1 MTDSEDL
8 RPDSTEEAAEIVEH
22 DPALRTAS
30 DETDDNA
37 VSPEEE
43 VVEPTD

>member
-22 DPALRTAS
+22 DPALQTAS
-30 DETDDNA
+30 DASDENA

-43 VVEPTD
+43 VAEPTD